1 MRSAFRSVR
10 QARKVAAFAP
20 VTVVAVIPQNL
31 CGNYTAINFSAITG
45 TAYSETPDLDP
56 VEISYGSGLR
66 HNSVITCLTT

>member
-20 VTVVAVIPQNL
+20 VTMVAVIPPQKN

-56 VEISYGSGLR
+56 VKISYGSGL
-66 HNSVITCLTT
+66 HTIP